1 MSYILSQTIQWIA
14 TCFRASGM
22 LAKDAKKVK
31 YLVSL
36 GNLCFAIGGVLDGNI
51 ALVASNALC
60 LVIMGVEIVKNK
72 KEKKNGSTT
81 S

>member
-1 MSYILSQTIQWIA
+1 MSYILSQAIQWIA

-51 ALVASNALC
+51 ALVASNVIC
-60 LVIMGVEIVKNK
+60 LVIMAADIIRERK
-72 KEKKNGSTT
+72 KK
-81 S
+81 